1 MRISGSIPMVVAAAV
16 IICINAP
23 VLPTGTASA
32 GELDHSRWDDVLQK
46 YTENGLVEYATLEKD
61 TSELDAY
68 LAMLTKASDS
78 DYESWSREE
87 RMAFWINAYN
97 AVTIHGILLN
107 YPIQPGGFFAR
118 RRFPQSSIR
127 QIKDFWD
134 TEFIELAGRPVT
146 LDGIEHEILR
156 REFSDPRIHFSIVC
170 ASAGCP
176 VLSGSAYT
184 AEGLNEMLSRD
195 AIRFI
200 VDPEKVRLDRENNVL
215 YVSEIFK
222 WYKDDFYEWEKSAW
236 EEFAGDKER
245 STNDQERKRGHEP
258 KKAPESDKHS
268 VPAWLKRYSRSSR
281 GFVKFIVDYASSDIS
296 EYIVDRSPE
305 LKYIE
310 YDWTLNEKFTDQ

>member
-1 MRISGSIPMVVAAAV
+1 MRISGSIPMIIAAA
-16 IICINAP
+16 IILCITAP
-23 VLPTGTASA
+23 ALPTGTASA
-32 GELDHSRWDDVLQK
+32 QGLDHTQWDTILYK
-46 YTENGLVEYATLEKD
+46 YTENGLVEYSSLKND
-61 TSELDAY
+61 SSELDAY
-68 LAMLTKASDS
+68 LAMLTRNSAS

-146 LDGIEHEILR
+146 LDEIEHEMLR
-156 REFSDPRIHFSIVC
+156 KEFRDPRIHFSIVC

-184 AEGLNEMLSRD
+184 AEGLNEQLSRD
-195 AIRFI
+195 AIRFLA
-200 VDPEKVRLDRENNVL
+200 DPKKVLLDRENNVL
-215 YVSEIFK
+215 NVSEIFK

-236 EEFAGDKER
+236 EEFSGDKQQ
-245 STNDQERKRGHEP
+245 STNDQVRKRGHEP
-258 KKAPESDKHS
+258 KKAPESDKHPL
-268 VPAWLKRYSRSSR
+268 PAWLKRYGRSSR